1 MRCGSTSSSNDEAR
15 DALKLGIRESLAIR
29 KEVSSQV
36 ERENVESL
44 PLALPDGVDYDD
56 YFIGTYLA
64 SFPASVP
71 IPSLAPALAIEQS
84 TGTWVC
90 VPGETP
96 EMRCQHVAKV
106 IGVYEVPDFEFTV
119 PSGLETRNYVIQI
132 AFPQVNVGSQIPML
146 LTTVVG
152 NISMGGQIKVLDIRF
167 PKRFVDGFVGPKF
180 GIAGIR
186 EALGVPNRPLLNNMI
201 KPCTGYTP
209 EVGVELFRAAA
220 LGGCDIIKDDELL
233 ANASFNQIQARV
245 KLYMEAERQV
255 YEETGEH
262 TLYTVNVTDEIPQ
275 VFENA
280 RRAVELGCNAIMVNY
295 LATGF
300 PVLRALAKDPDI
312 DVPILGHMDVAG
324 AYYMSPYH
332 GVSSHLIL
340 GKLPRLAGAD
350 IVVFPAPYG
359 KAPVIKD
366 KFVNV
371 ARNLSFPLYDI
382 RPTFPMASGG
392 ITPSMVPKVMKDLG
406 CDVVIGSGGGI
417 HAHPQGPVA
426 GGKAFRQAID
436 ATMQGISLKEAA
448 QEHPELNAA
457 LSMWA
462 DPFGKGISL

>member
-1 MRCGSTSSSNDEAR
+1 M
-15 DALKLGIRESLAIR
+15 
-29 KEVSSQV
+29 SQM
-36 ERENVESL
+36 ETESL
-44 PLALPDGVDYDD
+44 PLALPDGVDYEG
-56 YFIGTYLA
+56 YLIGTYMA

-71 IPSLAPALAIEQS
+71 IPRLAPALAIEQS
-84 TGTWVC
+84 TGTWVA

-96 EMRCQHVAKV
+96 EVRCQHVAKV
-106 IGVYEVPDFEFTV
+106 IGVYEVPDFEFSV
-119 PSGLETRNYVIQI
+119 PSGLEERSYVIQI
-132 AFPQVNVGSQIPML
+132 AFPWINIGSQIPML

-152 NISMGGQIKVLDIRF
+152 NISMGGRIKVLDIRF
-167 PKRFVDGFVGPKF
+167 PRKFVEGFQGPKF
-180 GIAGIR
+180 GITGVR
-186 EALGVPNRPLLNNMI
+186 ELLGVPDRPLLNNMI

-209 EVGVELFRAAA
+209 EVGVELFRKAA

-233 ANASFNQIQARV
+233 ANASFNKIQARV

-262 TLYTVNVTDEIPQ
+262 TLYTVNVTDELPN

-295 LATGF
+295 LAAGF
-300 PVLRALAKDPDI
+300 PVLRALAEDPDI
-312 DVPILGHMDVAG
+312 NVPILGHMDVAG
-324 AYYMSPYH
+324 AYYMSPFH
-332 GVSSHLIL
+332 GVSSQLVL

-371 ARNLSFPLYDI
+371 ARNHSFPLYDI
-382 RPTFPMASGG
+382 RPTFPMPSGG

-406 CDVVIGSGGGI
+406 NHIVIGSGGGI

-436 ATMQGISLKEAA
+436 ATMNGVPLKEAA
-448 QEHPELNAA
+448 KEHPELEASLQA
-457 LSMWA
+457 WT

>member
-1 MRCGSTSSSNDEAR
+1 MSRMD
-15 DALKLGIRESLAIR
+15 
-29 KEVSSQV
+29 
-36 ERENVESL
+36 VESL
-44 PLALPDGVDYDD
+44 PLALPDGVDYDE
-56 YFIGTYLA
+56 YLIGTYLA

-71 IPSLAPALAIEQS
+71 IPRLAPALAIEQS
-84 TGTWVC
+84 TGTWVP

-96 EMRCQHVAKV
+96 EVRCRHVAKV
-106 IGVYEVPDFEFTV
+106 IGVYEVPDFEFSV
-119 PSGLETRNYVIQI
+119 PSEAETRNYVIQI
-132 AFPQVNVGSQIPML
+132 AFPEINIGSQIPML

-167 PKRFVDGFVGPKF
+167 PQRFVEGFQGPKF
-180 GIAGIR
+180 GIRGVR
-186 EALGVPNRPLLNNMI
+186 ELLGVPKRPLLNNMI

-233 ANASFNQIQARV
+233 ANASFNEVQARV
-245 KLYMEAERQV
+245 KLYIEAERQV

-262 TLYTVNVTDEIPQ
+262 TLYTVNVTDEVPQ

-280 RRAVELGCNAIMVNY
+280 RRAVELGCNALMVNY

-300 PVLRALAKDPDI
+300 PVLRALAEDPDI
-312 DVPILGHMDVAG
+312 AVPILGHMDVAG

-340 GKLPRLAGAD
+340 GKLPRLSGAD

-371 ARNLSFPLYDI
+371 ARNLAFPLYDI

-406 CDVVIGSGGGI
+406 HDIVIGSGGGI

-426 GGKAFRQAID
+426 GGKAFRAAID
-436 ATMQGISLKEAA
+436 ATMEGIPLKEAA
-448 QEHPELNAA
+448 QVHPELAAA
-457 LSMWA
+457 LELWT
-462 DPFGKGISL
+462 DPFGKGIAL

>member
-1 MRCGSTSSSNDEAR
+1 MSRTD
-15 DALKLGIRESLAIR
+15 I
-29 KEVSSQV
+29 
-36 ERENVESL
+36 ESL
-44 PLALPDGVDYDD
+44 PVALPDGVDYDE
-56 YFIGTYLA
+56 YLVGTYMA

-71 IPSLAPALAIEQS
+71 IPRLAPALAIEQS
-84 TGTWVC
+84 TGTWVP

-96 EMRCQHVAKV
+96 EVRCKHVAKV
-106 IGVYEVPDFEFTV
+106 IGVYELPDFEFSV
-119 PSGLETRNYVIQI
+119 PPGLETRNYVIQI
-132 AFPQVNVGSQIPML
+132 AFPQVNIGSQIPML
-146 LTTVVG
+146 LTTIVG
-152 NISMGGQIKVLDIRF
+152 NISMGGRIKVLDVRF
-167 PKRFVDGFVGPKF
+167 PGKFVEGFQGPKF
-180 GIAGIR
+180 GISGIR
-186 EALGVPNRPLLNNMI
+186 EILGVPDRPLLNNMI

-209 EVGVELFRAAA
+209 EVGVELFRKAA

-233 ANASFNQIQARV
+233 ANASFNEVQARV
-245 KLYMEAERQV
+245 KLYMEAECRV
-255 YEETGEH
+255 YEETGER

-280 RRAVELGCNAIMVNY
+280 HRAVELGCNAIMVNY

-300 PVLRALAKDPDI
+300 PVLRALAEDPDI
-312 DVPILGHMDVAG
+312 DVPILAHMDVAG

-371 ARNLSFPLYDI
+371 AHNLSFPFYDI
-382 RPTFPMASGG
+382 RPTFPMPSGG

-406 CDVVIGSGGGI
+406 NNIVIGSGGGI

-436 ATMQGISLKEAA
+436 ATMKGIPLKEVAK
-448 QEHPELNAA
+448 EHPELAAA
-457 LSMWA
+457 LAAWT
-462 DPFGKGISL
+462 DPFGKGIAL